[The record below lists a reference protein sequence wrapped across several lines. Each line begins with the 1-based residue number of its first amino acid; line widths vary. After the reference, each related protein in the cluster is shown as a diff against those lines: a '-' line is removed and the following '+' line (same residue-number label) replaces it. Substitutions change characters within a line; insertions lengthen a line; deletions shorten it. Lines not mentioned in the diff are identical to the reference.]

1 MNNLAVNYSNCV
13 KPCSGLVVTGYSKT
27 GKIKNLEDLFPVF
40 EDYNNFKKITQYP
53 KGYDGMSLLYKIV
66 FMQITLNILGY
77 KWKNNL
83 RLVRI

>member
-1 MNNLAVNYSNCV
+1 MNNLTKNYSNCV

-27 GKIKNLEDLFPVF
+27 GEIKNLEDLFPVF

-66 FMQITLNILGY
+66 FMQITLN
-77 KWKNNL
+77 
-83 RLVRI
+83 V